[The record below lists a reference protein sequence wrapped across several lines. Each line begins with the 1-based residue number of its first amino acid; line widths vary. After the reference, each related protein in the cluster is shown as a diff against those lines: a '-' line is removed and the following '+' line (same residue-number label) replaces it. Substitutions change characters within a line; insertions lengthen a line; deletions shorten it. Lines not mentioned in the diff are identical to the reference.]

1 MNILRRP
8 IVFGNWKL
16 NGTISSTSAL
26 LQALTRGWNGV
37 HNAEVVACPAQVHL
51 SLAYNALA
59 HSNIVLGA
67 QDVSEFAG
75 GAYTGDVCADML
87 HDLGCIYTLV
97 GHSER
102 RRYHQETNAQVA
114 RKFEQAQLARLI
126 PVLCIGES
134 LQERQQGL
142 ALQAIGKQLQAVI
155 NHCGLDMLAKA
166 VIAYEPIWAVGTGI
180 TAAPHQAQE
189 VHAFI
194 RSLLG
199 VAGQQTRIV
208 YGGSVK
214 ANNAAELFAQP
225 DIDGAL
231 VGGASLDANEFL
243 AICQAAE

>member
-1 MNILRRP
+1 MNSIRRQ
-8 IVFGNWKL
+8 IVIGNWKL
-16 NGTISSTSAL
+16 NGTLSSTSAL
-26 LQALTRGWNGV
+26 LQALMRGWSGV

-51 SLAYNALA
+51 TLAYSELA
-59 HSNIVLGA
+59 HSNIALGA

-75 GAYTGDVCADML
+75 GAYTGDVSAEML
-87 HDLGCIYTLV
+87 HDIGCQYALV

-102 RRYHQETNAQVA
+102 RRYHQESNAQVA

-126 PVLCIGES
+126 PIFCVGES

-142 ALQAIGKQLQAVI
+142 ALQAIGKQIQAVI
-155 NHCGLDMLAKA
+155 NHCGVDMLARS
-166 VIAYEPIWAVGTGI
+166 VVAYEPIWAVGTGI

-199 VAGQQTRIV
+199 PAGQLTRIV

-231 VGGASLDANEFL
+231 VGGASLDAHEFL